1 MFTVIE
7 HVFLPTA
14 YIQQVGRT
22 GRTGKQATAIL
33 FFCRN
38 ESTCRRKILNDYF
51 GFMDDTNESENKA
64 TLCCNICN
72 PILNEW
78 YSVLPLRQELKSSI
92 RQSLSDYNILNNLE
106 ISPYQIESV
115 IHNYSKYVE
124 TDSFIQDFGLNQ
136 AHAENLCTIIKLS
149 VSL

>member
-1 MFTVIE
+1 M
-7 HVFLPTA
+7 
-14 YIQQVGRT
+14 GRT

-33 FFCRN
+33 FFNNSDVGRPEMSKTMKSFCRN

-72 PILNEW
+72 PTLNEW

-92 RQSLSDYNILNNLE
+92 RQSLLDYIILNNLE

-115 IHNYSKYVE
+115 IHNYSRYVE
-124 TDSFIQDFGLNQ
+124 TDSFIQDFGLNL